1 MNAEI
6 DTQTEIASPARVKTA
21 GEADRELITL
31 YEISKILSS
40 SLDFA
45 KSVRGVLNVLLSYL
59 DMHHGVVSMVHQE
72 EHLRIV
78 GALDGVDVGGV
89 GAILE
94 VEKGV
99 SGKIL
104 SAGMPIVIP
113 NIAEE
118 PAFVNRTGR
127 NLTECDGVA
136 YVGVPIKVGRECLG
150 VLSIDRWPDGGRRVS
165 FERDVRILS
174 LVATLIGQTYQLHQ
188 RVAAE
193 REQLI
198 EDKHRLQKQLQGS
211 YDIENIVGR
220 SQRIKDVFADVH
232 QVAPV
237 NATVL
242 FRGESGTGKE
252 AVAHAVHYLSTRAK
266 GPFVKVNCAALTETL
281 LESELFGHE
290 KGAFTG
296 ATSERKGRFEMAH
309 GGTLFLDEIG
319 DITPAFQAKLLRV
332 LQEHEFERVGGSK
345 TIRTDFRL
353 VAATNRNLEDAV
365 KSGQFRAD
373 LYFRLNVIT
382 IFLPPLRERKEDI
395 PLLIDFFLLRY
406 NRENNRSLKIA
417 AEAVELFKRC
427 NWPGNV
433 RELENC
439 VERAATM
446 TRGSV
451 IREVDM
457 RCQQGQCFSS
467 SLLEVT
473 KIRGSFPTIKI
484 APAVLPSAQS
494 QPEPARIGDDLPDAR
509 ASTDGD
515 EPQFVSER
523 ERLIDALEKCGWVQA
538 KAARLLGLT
547 PRQIGYALKKY
558 KVEVRSF

>member
-6 DTQTEIASPARVKTA
+6 DRPSKIAPGTAAKTA
-21 GEADRELITL
+21 GDADRELITL
-31 YEISKILSS
+31 YQISKLLSS
-40 SLDFA
+40 SLDFT
-45 KSVRGVLNVLLSYL
+45 KTVRAVLNVLLSYL
-59 DMHHGVVSMVHQE
+59 DMHHGVVSMVHQSE
-72 EHLRIV
+72 QLHIV

-94 VEKGV
+94 MEKGV
-99 SGKIL
+99 SGRIL

-127 NLTECDGVA
+127 KLAECDGVA

-150 VLSIDRWPDGGRRVS
+150 VLSIDRWPEGGRQVS

-252 AVAHAVHYLSTRAK
+252 AVAHAIHYLSARAK

-395 PLLIDFFLLRY
+395 PLLIDFFLLRH
-406 NRENNRSLKIA
+406 NRENNRNLKIA

-446 TRGSV
+446 TRGNV

-457 RCQQGQCFSS
+457 RCQQGHCFSS
-467 SLLEVT
+467 SLLEAT
-473 KIRGSFPTIKI
+473 KLRGSYPTINI
-484 APAVLPSAQS
+484 VPVAVPAGQPQSEPTRVADAPADAQAS
-494 QPEPARIGDDLPDAR
+494 GDGEPA
-509 ASTDGD
+509 
-515 EPQFVSER
+515 FVSER
-523 ERLIDALEKCGWVQA
+523 ERLINALEKCGWVQA

-558 KVEVRSF
+558 RVDVKSL

>member
-1 MNAEI
+1 
-6 DTQTEIASPARVKTA
+6 
-21 GEADRELITL
+21 
-31 YEISKILSS
+31 
-40 SLDFA
+40 
-45 KSVRGVLNVLLSYL
+45 
-59 DMHHGVVSMVHQE
+59 
-72 EHLRIV
+72 
-78 GALDGVDVGGV
+78 
-89 GAILE
+89 
-94 VEKGV
+94 
-99 SGKIL
+99 
-104 SAGMPIVIP
+104 
-113 NIAEE
+113 
-118 PAFVNRTGR
+118 
-127 NLTECDGVA
+127 
-136 YVGVPIKVGRECLG
+136 
-150 VLSIDRWPDGGRRVS
+150 
-165 FERDVRILS
+165 
-174 LVATLIGQTYQLHQ
+174 
-188 RVAAE
+188 
-193 REQLI
+193 
-198 EDKHRLQKQLQGS
+198 
-211 YDIENIVGR
+211 
-220 SQRIKDVFADVH
+220 
-232 QVAPV
+232 VAPV

-252 AVAHAVHYLSTRAK
+252 AVAHAIHYLSARAK

-395 PLLIDFFLLRY
+395 PLLIDFFLLRH
-406 NRENNRSLKIA
+406 NRENNRNLKIA

-446 TRGSV
+446 TRGNV

-457 RCQQGQCFSS
+457 RCQQGHCFSS
-467 SLLEVT
+467 SLLEAT
-473 KIRGSFPTIKI
+473 KLRGSYPTINI
-484 APAVLPSAQS
+484 APVAVPAGQPQS
-494 QPEPARIGDDLPDAR
+494 EPALGADAPADAQASGDF
-509 ASTDGD
+509 
-515 EPQFVSER
+515 EPAFVSER
-523 ERLIDALEKCGWVQA
+523 ERLINALEKCGWVQA
-538 KAARLLGLT
+538 KAARLLGLS
-547 PRQIGYALKKY
+547 PRQVGYALKKY
-558 KVEVRSF
+558 KVDVKSL

>member
-1 MNAEI
+1 MNIELPTVSESA
-6 DTQTEIASPARVKTA
+6 TA
-21 GEADRELITL
+21 LRAKSVADADRELITL

-45 KSVRGVLNVLLSYL
+45 RSVRAVLNVLLSYL
-59 DMHHGVVSMVHQE
+59 DMHHGVVSLVHQTE
-72 EHLRIV
+72 QLHIV
-78 GALDGVDVGGV
+78 GALDGVNIGSV
-89 GAILE
+89 GAILD

-104 SAGMPIVIP
+104 GAGMPIVIQ

-127 NLTECDGVA
+127 NSAECEGVA
-136 YVGVPIKVGRECLG
+136 YVGVPIKVGGDCLG
-150 VLSIDRWPDGGRRVS
+150 VLSIDRWPDGGRRMS

-193 REQLI
+193 RQQLI
-198 EDKHRLQKQLQGS
+198 EDKHRLQKRLQGD

-220 SQRIKDVFADVH
+220 SPRIKEVFADVH
-232 QVAPV
+232 QAAPGS
-237 NATVL
+237 ATVL
-242 FRGESGTGKE
+242 LRGESGTGKE
-252 AVAHAVHYLSTRAK
+252 AVAHAVHYLSARAK
-266 GPFVKVNCAALTETL
+266 GPFVKVNCAAMPETL

-296 ATSERKGRFEMAH
+296 ASNERKGRFELAH

-319 DITPAFQAKLLRV
+319 DITPSFQAKLLRV
-332 LQEHEFERVGGSK
+332 LQEHEFERVGGNK
-345 TIRTDFRL
+345 TLRTDFRL
-353 VAATNRNLEDAV
+353 VAATNRNLEEAV

-373 LYFRLNVIT
+373 LYFRLNVVT

-395 PLLIDFFLLRY
+395 PLLVDFFLLRH
-406 NRENNRSLKIA
+406 NRENNRNLKFA
-417 AEAVELFKRC
+417 AEAVDLFKRC

-457 RCQQGQCFSS
+457 RCGQGHCFSS

-473 KIRGSFPTIKI
+473 QVRSSIPLVNL
-484 APAVLPSAQS
+484 APPAIPKPAPGRVAEVPPAGE
-494 QPEPARIGDDLPDAR
+494 PEY
-509 ASTDGD
+509 
-515 EPQFVSER
+515 VSER
-523 ERLIDALEKCGWVQA
+523 ERLIDAMEKCGWVQA
-538 KAARLLGLT
+538 KAARQLGLT
-547 PRQIGYALKKY
+547 PRQIGYALKKC
-558 KVEVRSF
+558 KVELKLL

>member
-1 MNAEI
+1 M
-6 DTQTEIASPARVKTA
+6 DTNFEKQTEDAIRSRAKTA
-21 GEADRELITL
+21 GDADRELITL

-40 SLDFA
+40 SLDFS
-45 KSVRGVLNVLLSYL
+45 KSVRAVLNVLLSYL
-59 DMHHGVVSMVHQE
+59 DMHHGVVSMVHQTE
-72 EHLRIV
+72 QLHIV
-78 GALDGVDVGGV
+78 GALDGVDVGAI

-104 SAGMPIVIP
+104 GTGMPVVIQ

-118 PAFVNRTGR
+118 PAFLNRTGR
-127 NLTECDGVA
+127 NLAECEGVA
-136 YVGVPIKVGRECLG
+136 YVGVPIKVGRDCLG

-198 EDKHRLQKQLQGS
+198 EDKHRLQKRLQGD

-232 QVAPV
+232 QAAPGS
-237 NATVL
+237 ATVL

-252 AVAHAVHYLSTRAK
+252 AVAHAIHYLSTRAK
-266 GPFVKVNCAALTETL
+266 GPFVKVNCAAMPETL

-296 ATSERKGRFEMAH
+296 ATSERKGRFEMAN

-319 DITPAFQAKLLRV
+319 DITPAVQAKLLRV
-332 LQEHEFERVGGSK
+332 LQEHEFERVGGNK
-345 TIRTDFRL
+345 TLRTDFRL
-353 VAATNRNLEDAV
+353 VAATNRNLEEAV
-365 KSGQFRAD
+365 KSGEFRAD

-395 PLLIDFFLLRY
+395 PLLVDFFLLRH
-406 NRENNRSLKIA
+406 NRENNRNLKIA

-457 RCQQGQCFSS
+457 RCQQGHCFSS

-473 KIRGSFPTIKI
+473 KMRGSFPTVNI
-484 APAVLPSAQS
+484 APASAAPAPS
-494 QPEPARIGDDLPDAR
+494 EPAPASRRDRIPEALENG
-509 ASTDGD
+509 GGE
-515 EPQFVSER
+515 EPEFVSER
-523 ERLIDALEKCGWVQA
+523 ERLIDAMEKCGWVQA
-538 KAARLLGLT
+538 KAARQLGLT

-558 KVEVRSF
+558 KVELKSF

>member
-1 MNAEI
+1 MDANWETQMENATRSRAE
-6 DTQTEIASPARVKTA
+6 TA
-21 GEADRELITL
+21 ADADRELITL

-45 KSVRGVLNVLLSYL
+45 RSVRAVLNVLLSYL
-59 DMHHGVVSMVHQE
+59 DMHHGVVSVVHQTE
-72 EHLRIV
+72 QLNIV
-78 GALDGVDVGGV
+78 GALDAVNVGGV
-89 GAILE
+89 GTILE

-104 SAGMPIVIP
+104 GAGMPIVIQ

-118 PAFVNRTGR
+118 PAFANRTRR
-127 NLTECDGVA
+127 NPAECEGVA
-136 YVGVPIKVGRECLG
+136 YVGVPIKVGQECLG
-150 VLSIDRWPDGGRRVS
+150 VLSIDRWPDGGRRMS

-188 RVAAE
+188 RGAAE

-198 EDKHRLQKQLQGS
+198 EDKHRLQKQLQGD

-220 SQRIKDVFADVH
+220 SQRIKEVFADVH
-232 QVAPV
+232 QAAPGS
-237 NATVL
+237 ATVML
-242 FRGESGTGKE
+242 RGESGTGKE
-252 AVAHAVHYLSTRAK
+252 AVAHAIHYLSARAK
-266 GPFVKVNCAALTETL
+266 GPFVKVNCAALPETL

-296 ATSERKGRFEMAH
+296 ATSERKGRFEMAN

-319 DITPAFQAKLLRV
+319 DITPSFQAKLLRV
-332 LQEHEFERVGGSK
+332 LQEHEFERVGGNK
-345 TIRTDFRL
+345 TLRTDFRL
-353 VAATNRNLEDAV
+353 VAATNRNLEEVV

-373 LYFRLNVIT
+373 LYFRLNVVT
-382 IFLPPLRERKEDI
+382 IFLPPLRERKDDI
-395 PLLIDFFLLRY
+395 PLLVDFFIIRH
-406 NRENNRSLKIA
+406 NRENNRKLKIA
-417 AEAVELFKRC
+417 PEAVELFKRC

-457 RCQQGQCFSS
+457 RCQQGHCFSS
-467 SLLEVT
+467 SLLEVMT
-473 KIRGSFPTIKI
+473 LRSSFPLANLAFAS
-484 APAVLPSAQS
+484 APAVQS
-494 QPEPARIGDDLPDAR
+494 KPAGVGVAEGPPGR
-509 ASTDGD
+509 
-515 EPQFVSER
+515 SE
-523 ERLIDALEKCGWVQA
+523 ERCGW
-538 KAARLLGLT
+538 K
-547 PRQIGYALKKY
+547 
-558 KVEVRSF
+558 EC